1 MEGSPQNSYP
11 VTTKKILKHAEEIF
25 LAIQIRILLFLH
37 FLWIWNGAPPKVE
50 FLLCDYR
57 KFPDAV
63 GLPWACRGRALHFK
77 NSSGILGILLEPGSP

>member
-1 MEGSPQNSYP
+1 MEGSPKNSYCGSL
-11 VTTKKILKHAEEIF
+11 KIL
-25 LAIQIRILLFLH
+25 LGTCRGNLFSDSNKNFIVLH

-50 FLLCDYR
+50 FLFCDYR